1 MNMTVP
7 EVSHL
12 LLTSPVFLAVPS
24 VAEFAQAARV
34 MGGVTLLCALVTLVG
49 FGWRWGIRFRLVGIT
64 GFMAVLTGGLFA
76 LGLTPVTR
84 TVLPNASRYTTVY
97 DGGGTQAVIAVSRH
111 LTPEQLT
118 ATLQQAANDLF
129 SYGRLATG
137 DAVLTVRART
147 LLHPEPGVTEPL
159 YLGQVRRSLRQRQD
173 PGMVVELDSQAL
185 ARLERASPD
194 SEKN

>member
-1 MNMTVP
+1 MSMIPGASPFV
-7 EVSHL
+7 L
-12 LLTSPVFLAVPS
+12 LALPTL
-24 VAEFAQAARV
+24 AEFAQAARL
-34 MGGVTLLCALVTLVG
+34 MGGLTLLAALVTLMG
-49 FGWRWGIRFRLVGIT
+49 FGFRWGIRFRLVGIT

-84 TVLPNASRYTTVY
+84 TVLANASPYTTVY
-97 DGGGTQAVIAVSRH
+97 DGGGTQAVIAVAAN

-147 LLHPEPGVTEPL
+147 LLHPEPGVTEPV

-173 PGMVVELDSQAL
+173 GAMVVQLDSQAL
-185 ARLERASPD
+185 ARVKTLVGGA
-194 SEKN
+194 

>member
-1 MNMTVP
+1 MSMMFIHPNPPPWV
-7 EVSHL
+7 L
-12 LLTSPVFLAVPS
+12 LAIPTLG
-24 VAEFAQAARV
+24 EFAQAAQV
-34 MGGVTLLCALVTLVG
+34 MGGLTTLAALVTLVG
-49 FGWRWGIRFRLVGIT
+49 FGFRWGIRFRLVGVT

-97 DGGGTQAVIAVSRH
+97 DGGGTQAVIAVAGN

-137 DAVLTVRART
+137 DGMLTVRART

-173 PGMVVELDSQAL
+173 GAMVVELNTQAL
-185 ARLERASPD
+185 ARMLPGSSP
-194 SEKN
+194 